1 MNLNLQSR
9 ACLNTAQAVER
20 MIDGKATLV
29 KVFNK
34 FPLTGLIFT
43 GSECTERNVSE
54 RRPTKRF
61 ELVEVKMWVQEA
73 HEALSITVVEGL
85 QS

>member
-1 MNLNLQSR
+1 MQERPGGPKPPDAGRQIMNLNLQSR

-54 RRPTKRF
+54 RRPGGQA
-61 ELVEVKMWVQEA
+61 VDP
-73 HEALSITVVEGL
+73 GGP
-85 QS
+85 